1 MMPCEYS
8 KTLLSLEGSAEQQ
21 IEQLRGQLQRV
32 QEESEDMLRD
42 MSKKIKALQEQVEK
56 LKEGKG

>member
-1 MMPCEYS
+1 MMAGEYS
-8 KTLLSLEGSAEQQ
+8 KTLLSLEGSAEHQ

-32 QEESEDMLRD
+32 QEETEDMLRD
-42 MSKKIKALQEQVEK
+42 MSKQIKALQEQVEK